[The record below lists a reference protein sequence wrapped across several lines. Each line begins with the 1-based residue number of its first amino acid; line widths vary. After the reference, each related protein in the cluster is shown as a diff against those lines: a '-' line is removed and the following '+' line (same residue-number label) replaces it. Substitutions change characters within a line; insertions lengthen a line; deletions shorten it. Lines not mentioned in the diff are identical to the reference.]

1 MPSPAK
7 TPAQDPAQSRQAGL
21 ERPGNRRVT
30 GKEQYYTP
38 PSVAASVLD
47 DLEAVAGPL
56 EGRVLLEPAGG
67 TGAFI
72 DAAMSRGI
80 ARVLSVDIEP
90 HHPHVIRGDFLT
102 ATLDVADALVASN
115 PPFGRNNSLSIP
127 FFNRAAERATHIAFI
142 VPRSWRKWT
151 VINRLDSRFH
161 LASDR
166 DLHINYVD
174 VHGALI
180 SAKSALRT
188 CVQVWERRE
197 VPRPLYRVRDMGL
210 LHRCPPG
217 EADVSLTVFGY
228 GCGTVRTDFERVPNT
243 TQAFLKLTHP
253 GALDALLNADLK
265 RFSVNTAYTEAL
277 SLQEVNYAVNAVLFG
292 DPKLEEVTR

>member
-1 MPSPAK
+1 MSSPAE
-7 TPAQDPAQSRQAGL
+7 TPAQHRVTSGEPHQQRQ
-21 ERPGNRRVT
+21 GNRRVT

-38 PSVAASVLD
+38 PSVAESVLD
-47 DLEAVAGPL
+47 DLEAAAGPL
-56 EGRVLLEPAGG
+56 VGQVLLEPAGG

-72 DAAMSRGI
+72 DAALSRGI
-80 ARVLSVDIEP
+80 ARVLSMDIEP
-90 HHPHVIRGDFLT
+90 HHALVSHGNFLT
-102 ATLDVADALVASN
+102 ANLDLADALVASN

-127 FFNRAAERATHIAFI
+127 FFNRAADHAAYIAFI

-151 VINRLDSRFH
+151 VINRLDPRFH

-174 VHGALI
+174 VDGELI
-180 SAKSALRT
+180 SAKSMLRT

-197 VPRPLYRVRDMGL
+197 NLRPVYKVRDMGV
-210 LHRCPPG
+210 LHRCPPK

-243 TQAFLKLTHP
+243 TQAFLKLSHP
-253 GALDALLNADLK
+253 GVLDALRHADVK

-292 DPKLEEVTR
+292 DPMLDEVAR